1 MTTYTSKNGLISIT
15 DDVSGGY
22 SNESRVPCNAR
33 ERNKEFKLVLND
45 CLSMAKRIVELERRL
60 NISECM
66 VDNLRSVKAENQ
78 TDFNNYTQALEVNNL
93 RQQAKGIEDFFAWLH
108 ITQKDS
114 VFGCSR
120 SDLAEHFAADLKK
133 QADELAQ
140 GDIELVK
147 KWLADNESVGQQEL
161 EDNRVANAANTAYA
175 DAVEAAADAVNADAY
190 ADVVNAANVAA
201 YADAA
206 DAAANAVYWIKRY
219 EELKE
224 QE

>member
-1 MTTYTSKNGLISIT
+1 MSVNRAAEMIEYRDELIAGL
-15 DDVSGGY
+15 
-22 SNESRVPCNAR
+22 E
-33 ERNKEFKLVLND
+33 KENIEHQCWMNDVLNAFTQSVYETGQIGSAD
-45 CLSMAKRIVELERRL
+45 ANWLGSYA
-60 NISECM
+60 SEW
-66 VDNLRSVKAENQ
+66 AENQ

-224 QE
+224 